1 MPRYGY
7 DRLSAQDNSFLLFE
21 SHDVHMHVSS
31 TLAFD
36 TGPLRTEHG
45 GVDVEAFKRTITA
58 SLHHIPR
65 YRQRLAWIPLDRH
78 AVWVDDPHFDLDYHV
93 RHTALPRPGTPAQLK
108 KLSARIMAQPLDRKR
123 PLWETWVVEGLD
135 EGDGFALIT
144 KLHHCMIDG
153 ASGVDLSYILLSPS
167 PEIPD
172 LPEPPAF
179 IPRPAP
185 SRFELWRDEVSRRAS
200 LPFRAVRSFRSFVQE
215 TEDVRAELEVRL
227 RAIVEMAGV
236 GMKADES
243 PLNGEVGPH
252 RAFDWL
258 EVPLDELKAVR
269 KAWGCTINDVVLTVV
284 TGAVRG
290 YLKLRGVDPASLEFR
305 VSSPVSVRSE
315 EERGTLGNRVSS
327 WVVSLPIGEDE
338 PRKQLGAIHAETKRL
353 KETRQALG
361 VEMMMQVAEWTPST
375 LLSLGAQSL
384 SGPVNTIV
392 TNVPGP
398 PIPLYCH
405 GARLRA
411 IYPQVPLMQGL
422 GIGIALMSY
431 AGTVCWGFNSDPD
444 LVPDAG
450 VFVDQV
456 RASLERV
463 RKAAGVPASEKPA
476 EVPAGPS
483 VGTATTSLQ

>member
-31 TLAFD
+31 TLVFD
-36 TGPLRTEHG
+36 SGPLRTPDG
-45 GVDVEAFKRTITA
+45 GIDVEAIKRTISA

-65 YRQRLAWIPLDRH
+65 YRQRLAWIPFESH

-93 RHTALPRPGTPAQLK
+93 RHTALPRPGTSEQLK
-108 KLSARIMAQPLDRKR
+108 KLSARIMAQPLDRRR

-135 EGDGFALIT
+135 DGEGFALIT
-144 KLHHCMIDG
+144 KIHHCMIDG

-172 LPEPPAF
+172 LPEPPRF
-179 IPRPAP
+179 VPRPAP
-185 SRFELWRDEVSRRAS
+185 GPFELWRDEVSRRAA
-200 LPFRAVRSFRSFVQE
+200 LPFRAARSFRSFVDE
-215 TEDVRAELEVRL
+215 TEDVLAELQVRA
-227 RAIVEMAGV
+227 RALAELAGMGV
-236 GMKADES
+236 KADES

-258 EVPLDELKAVR
+258 EVPLEELKAIR

-284 TGAVRG
+284 TGAVRE
-290 YLKLRGVDPASLEFR
+290 YLKLRGVDPARLDFR

-315 EERGTLGNRVSS
+315 EERGRLGNRVSS
-327 WVVSLPIGEDE
+327 WVLTLPIAEAE
-338 PRKQLGAIHAETKRL
+338 PKRQLDAIHAETRRL
-353 KETRQALG
+353 KESRQALG

-405 GARLRA
+405 GARLHA
-411 IYPQVPLMQGL
+411 IYPQVPLMQGIGL
-422 GIGIALMSY
+422 GIALVSY

-463 RKAAGVPASEKPA
+463 CRAAGVSVAGPPA
-476 EVPAGPS
+476 EVPSGPS
-483 VGTATTSLQ
+483 LGTSTTLQ